1 MDVKFDNTFNM
12 FFGHADG
19 KIDVF
24 NNPYFDLNIY
34 RFHNGVSKDENNKM
48 RIEKHPDL
56 TLGYCTKKQ
65 LDFFIAESAQS
76 YYKRAVCFD
85 KSKLRMLNNWSKNE
99 FDNIFIAVDRC

>member
-19 KIDVF
+19 KIDLF
-24 NNPYFDLNIY
+24 NNPYFEVNIY
-34 RFHNGVSKDENNKM
+34 RFSSFISKDTNM
-48 RIEKHPDL
+48 IEKHPDL
-56 TLGYCTKKQ
+56 TLDYCTKEQ
-65 LDFFIAESAQS
+65 LDHFVAEAAQS

-85 KSKLRMLNNWSKNE
+85 KSKLKMLNNWSKNE